1 MPLRRH
7 LIVALLSGLLFAFGS
22 LAPTSAFAKD
32 DPEPEVSDT
41 DPEAAAEPRD
51 VWSSLIQLS
60 ITGGLDTPFGVAGGA
75 IEFTPYRYITIYAG
89 GGVNRFGG
97 RVAGGL
103 RINMPLG
110 NAAVGLMMG
119 VGGGSLE
126 WDSDIPDGS
135 LSRRWDFAFDI
146 HAGVTF
152 EYRWEMGLFGRLAF
166 GAQGVIDQDADSCS
180 MSVGDN
186 EGVDCAFPTDV
197 LAEPIWGW
205 AGLTIGYAL
214 DL

>member
-7 LIVALLSGLLFAFGS
+7 LIVALLLAVGS
-22 LAPTSAFAKD
+22 LAPSAVYAD

-41 DPEAAAEPRD
+41 DPEADAGEPRD
-51 VWSSLIQLS
+51 VWDSLLQLS
-60 ITGGLDTPFGVAGGA
+60 ITGGLDTPFGLAGGA

-97 RVAGGL
+97 HVAGGL

-110 NAAVGLMMG
+110 NAAAGLMAG
-119 VGGGSLE
+119 VGAGSLD
-126 WDSDIPDGS
+126 WDSDIPDGT
-135 LSRRWDFAFDI
+135 LTRRWDFAFDI
-146 HAGVTF
+146 HIGVTF
-152 EYRWEMGLFGRLAF
+152 EYRWENGLFGRLAF

-180 MSVGDN
+180 MSVGEN
-186 EGVDCAFPTDV
+186 EGVDCTFPTDI

-205 AGLTIGYAL
+205 AGLTVGYAL

>member
-1 MPLRRH
+1 MLSSRH
-7 LIVALLSGLLFAFGS
+7 LIVALLSGLISFGFG
-22 LAPTSAFAKD
+22 LRAAPAYAD

-41 DPEAAAEPRD
+41 DPEEDTGD
-51 VWSSLIQLS
+51 VWDSLLQLS
-60 ITGGLDTPFGVAGGA
+60 VTGGLDTPFGVAGGA

-97 RVAGGL
+97 HVAGGL
-103 RINMPLG
+103 RVNFPLG

-119 VGGGSLE
+119 VGGGSLS

-135 LSRRWDFAFDI
+135 LTRNWDFAFDI
-146 HAGVTF
+146 HAGLTF

-166 GAQGVIDQDADSCS
+166 GAQGIVGDQNADSCT
-180 MSVGDN
+180 MSVGGN
-186 EGVDCAFPTDV
+186 EGVECAFPTDV